1 MKQNHVK
8 AAVMVA
14 PGKMEVQEFP
24 YPRPKSGA
32 MILEMEMSG
41 ICGTDKH
48 AFKGE
53 MVLYAGTEAEQRGVF
68 PCVKG
73 HEIAGRIAEMN
84 GPYLD
89 YDGRPLQVGDRV
101 TVCPNIICGKCYY
114 CRHVFG
120 WPYCANNKTYGVYF
134 PSTKWPHVTGG
145 WAEYMYVFP
154 GSFVYKVPD
163 DMPPDIAVNIELMV
177 VTNNV
182 DRAKGYMEFA
192 SRGFGLMDTVLIQGV
207 GAMGIAHLIKCRVLG
222 AGAIIALDT
231 SDYRLKLAKEFGAD
245 HLINVTKTTFKERL
259 EMVRE
264 LTDGRGADMVIETT
278 GLATVVPEGLDLLRR
293 GGTYLEAGNFVDS
306 GETTIN
312 VHRHLAAKNVLL
324 IGNTNHPNSEYYRT
338 IKMMQRYSKQFPWK
352 KFTSHKFPL
361 EKAQEALEFS
371 LGEKALKVVF
381 DMTKEKTPSSKTKV
395 ETVNERE

>member
-1 MKQNHVK
+1 MNEKMVK

-14 PGKMEVQEFP
+14 PGKMELQHFP
-24 YPRPKSGA
+24 YPKPRKGA
-32 MILEMEMSG
+32 MVIEMEMSG

-73 HEIAGRIAEMN
+73 HENVGRIVEMN

-89 YDGRPLQVGDRV
+89 YDGRPLRVGDRV
-101 TVCPNIICGKCYY
+101 TMCPNIICQKCYY

-120 WPYCANNKTYGVYF
+120 WPYCANNRTYGVYF
-134 PSTKWPHVTGG
+134 PSHKWPHVTGG
-145 WAEYMYVFP
+145 WAEYMYIFP
-154 GSFVYKVPD
+154 GSFVYRVPD
-163 DMPPDIAVNIELMV
+163 DMPVDIAVNIELMV

-222 AGAIIALDT
+222 AGDIIALDT
-231 SDYRLKLAKEFGAD
+231 SNHRLKFAKEFGAD
-245 HLINVTKTTFKERL
+245 YTINAKKTTFKERL
-259 EMVRE
+259 QVVRD

-278 GLATVVPEGLDLLRR
+278 GLATVLPEGLDLLRR

-324 IGNTNHPNSEYYRT
+324 LGNTNHPNTEYYRT
-338 IKMMQRYSKQFPWK
+338 IKMMQRYKNDFPWH
-352 KFTSHKFPL
+352 KFTSHKFTL
-361 EKAQEALEFS
+361 GQAQEALEFS
-371 LGEKALKVVF
+371 LGDKALKVVF
-381 DMTKEKTPSSKTKV
+381 DMTGSRK
-395 ETVNERE
+395 

>member
-1 MKQNHVK
+1 MNEKMVK

-14 PGKMEVQEFP
+14 PGKMELQHFP
-24 YPRPKSGA
+24 YPKPRKGA
-32 MILEMEMSG
+32 MVIEMEMSG

-73 HEIAGRIAEMN
+73 HENVGRIVEMN

-89 YDGRPLQVGDRV
+89 YDGRPLRVGDRV
-101 TVCPNIICGKCYY
+101 TMCPNIICQKCYY

-120 WPYCANNKTYGVYF
+120 WPYCANNRTYGVYF
-134 PSTKWPHVTGG
+134 PSHKWPHVTGG
-145 WAEYMYVFP
+145 WAEYMYIFP
-154 GSFVYKVPD
+154 GSFVYRVPE
-163 DMPPDIAVNIELMV
+163 DMPVDIAVNIELMV

-222 AGAIIALDT
+222 AGDIIALDT
-231 SDYRLKLAKEFGAD
+231 SNHRLKFAKEFGAD
-245 HLINVTKTTFKERL
+245 YTINAKKTTFKERL
-259 EMVRE
+259 QMVRD

-278 GLATVVPEGLDLLRR
+278 GLATVLPEGLDLLRR

-324 IGNTNHPNSEYYRT
+324 LGNTNHPNTEYYRT
-338 IKMMQRYSKQFPWK
+338 IKMMQRYKNDFPWH
-352 KFTSHKFPL
+352 KFTSHKFTL
-361 EKAQEALEFS
+361 GQAQEALEFS
-371 LGEKALKVVF
+371 LGDKALKVVF
-381 DMTKEKTPSSKTKV
+381 DMTGSRK
-395 ETVNERE
+395 

>member
-1 MKQNHVK
+1 MTS
-8 AAVMVA
+8 
-14 PGKMEVQEFP
+14 ETYE
-24 YPRPKSGA
+24 
-32 MILEMEMSG
+32 
-41 ICGTDKH
+41 
-48 AFKGE
+48 
-53 MVLYAGTEAEQRGVF
+53 
-68 PCVKG
+68 
-73 HEIAGRIAEMN
+73 
-84 GPYLD
+84 
-89 YDGRPLQVGDRV
+89 VGDRV
-101 TVCPNIICGKCYY
+101 TMCPNIICGKCWY

-120 WPYCANNKTYGVYF
+120 WPFCANNKTYGVYF
-134 PSTKWPHVTGG
+134 PSNKWPHVTGG
-145 WAEYMYVFP
+145 WAEHMYIFP
-154 GSFVYKVPD
+154 GSFVYKVPE
-163 DMPPDIAVNIELMV
+163 DMPAEIAVNIELMV

-222 AGAIIALDT
+222 AGEIIALDT
-231 SDYRLKLAKEFGAD
+231 SDYRLKLSKKFGAD
-245 HLINVTKTTFKERL
+245 HLINVAKTTFKERL
-259 EMVRE
+259 QMVRD

-338 IKMMQRYSKQFPWK
+338 IKMMQRHEKQFPWK
-352 KFTSHKFPL
+352 QFTSHKFKL
-361 EKAQEALEFS
+361 DQAQEALEFS

-381 DMTKEKTPSSKTKV
+381 DMTGKTKV
-395 ETVNERE
+395 HK

>member
-1 MKQNHVK
+1 MAQRMVK

-24 YPRPKSGA
+24 YPKARHGA
-32 MILEMEMSG
+32 MVVEMEMSG

-48 AFKGE
+48 SFKGE

-73 HEIAGRIAEMN
+73 HENVGRIVEMN

-89 YDGRPLQVGDRV
+89 YDGTPLQIGERI
-101 TVCPNIICGKCYY
+101 TMCPNIICGKCFY

-120 WPYCANNKTYGVYF
+120 WPYCAHNRTYGVYF
-134 PSTKWPHVTGG
+134 PAHKWPHVTGG
-145 WAEYMYVFP
+145 WSEYMYVFP
-154 GSFVYKVPD
+154 GSFVYKVPE
-163 DMPPDIAVNIELMV
+163 DMPPEIAVNIELMV
-177 VTNNV
+177 VTSNV

-222 AGAIIALDT
+222 AGDIIVLDS
-231 SDYRLKLAKEFGAD
+231 SDYRLRLAKQFGAD
-245 HLINVTKTTFKERL
+245 HLINVKKTTFKERL
-259 EMVRE
+259 KMVRE
-264 LTDGRGADMVIETT
+264 LTHGRGADMVIETT
-278 GLATVVPEGLDLLRR
+278 GLAAVVPEGLDLLRR

-338 IKMMQRYSKQFPWK
+338 IAMMQRYKRQFPWER
-352 KFTSHKFPL
+352 FTSHRYRL
-361 EKAQEALEFS
+361 DQAQEALEFS

-381 DMTKEKTPSSKTKV
+381 DMTKGPT
-395 ETVNERE
+395 

>member
-1 MKQNHVK
+1 MNEKMVK

-14 PGKMEVQEFP
+14 PGKMELQHFP
-24 YPRPKSGA
+24 YPKPRKGA
-32 MILEMEMSG
+32 MVIEMEMSG

-73 HEIAGRIAEMN
+73 HENVGRIVEMN

-89 YDGRPLQVGDRV
+89 YDGRPLRVGDRV
-101 TVCPNIICGKCYY
+101 TMCPNIICQKCYY

-120 WPYCANNKTYGVYF
+120 WPYCANNRTYGVYF
-134 PSTKWPHVTGG
+134 PSHKWPHVTGG
-145 WAEYMYVFP
+145 WAEYMYIFP
-154 GSFVYKVPD
+154 GSFVYRVPD
-163 DMPPDIAVNIELMV
+163 DMPVDIAVNIELMV

-222 AGAIIALDT
+222 AGDIIALDT
-231 SDYRLKLAKEFGAD
+231 SDHRLKLAKKFGAD
-245 HLINVTKTTFKERL
+245 YTINAKKTTFKERL
-259 EMVRE
+259 QVVRD

-278 GLATVVPEGLDLLRR
+278 GLATVLPEGLDLLRR

-324 IGNTNHPNSEYYRT
+324 LGNTNHPNTEYYRT
-338 IKMMQRYSKQFPWK
+338 IKMMQRYKNDFPWH
-352 KFTSHKFPL
+352 KFTSHKFTL
-361 EKAQEALEFS
+361 GQAQEALEFS
-371 LGEKALKVVF
+371 LGDKALKVVF
-381 DMTKEKTPSSKTKV
+381 DMTGSRK
-395 ETVNERE
+395 

>member
-1 MKQNHVK
+1 MIKKQVK
-8 AAVMVA
+8 AAVMVE
-14 PGKMEVQEFP
+14 PGRMEVESFS
-24 YPRPKSGA
+24 YPEPRRGA
-32 MILEMEMSG
+32 MVIEMEMSG

-68 PCVKG
+68 PCIKG
-73 HEIAGRIAEMN
+73 HENVGRIVEMN
-84 GPYLD
+84 GKYLD
-89 YDGRPLQVGDRV
+89 YDGVPLKLGDRV
-101 TVCPNIICGKCYY
+101 TMCPNIICGKCWY

-134 PSTKWPHVTGG
+134 PSNKWPHVTGG
-145 WAEYMYVFP
+145 WAEHMYVFP
-154 GSFVYKVPD
+154 GSFVYKVPE
-163 DMPPDIAVNIELMV
+163 DMPAEIAVNIELMV

-222 AGAIIALDT
+222 AGEIIALDT
-231 SDYRLKLAKEFGAD
+231 SDYRLKLSKEFGAD
-245 HLINVTKTTFKERL
+245 HTINVNKTTFKERL
-259 EMVRE
+259 QMVRD
-264 LTDGRGADMVIETT
+264 LTEGRGADMVIETT

-338 IKMMQRYSKQFPWK
+338 IKMMQRYEKQFPWK
-352 KFTSHKFPL
+352 QFASHKFKL
-361 EKAQEALEFS
+361 DRAQEALEFS

-381 DMTKEKTPSSKTKV
+381 DMTKKG
-395 ETVNERE
+395 

>member
-1 MKQNHVK
+1 MAPKKVK
-8 AAVMVA
+8 GAVMVA
-14 PGKMEVQEFP
+14 PGKMEVWEFA
-24 YPRPKSGA
+24 YPSPRKGA
-32 MILEMEMSG
+32 MVIQMEMSG

-73 HEIAGRIAEMN
+73 HENVGRIVEMN
-84 GPYLD
+84 GPYWD

-101 TVCPNIICGKCYY
+101 TMCPNIICGKCYY

-120 WPYCANNKTYGVYF
+120 WPYCAQNKTSGVYF
-134 PSTKWPHVTGG
+134 RADQWPGVTGG
-145 WAEYMYVFP
+145 WAEYMYIFP

-163 DMPPDIAVNIELMV
+163 DMPSDIAVNIELMV

-182 DRAKGYMEFA
+182 DRAKGYMEFS

-207 GAMGIAHLIKCRVLG
+207 GAMGIAHLIKARVLG
-222 AGAIIALDT
+222 AGDIIVLDT
-231 SDYRLKLAKEFGAD
+231 SDYRLKLARDFGAD
-245 HLINVTKTTFKERL
+245 HLINVAHTTFKERQQ
-259 EMVRE
+259 MVRD

-278 GLATVVPEGLDLLRR
+278 GLATVLPEGLDLLRR

-338 IKMMQRYSKQFPWK
+338 IKMMQRYKNDFPWH
-352 KFTSHKFPL
+352 KFTSHKFTL
-361 EKAQEALEFS
+361 DQAQEALEFS

-381 DMTKEKTPSSKTKV
+381 DMTGRRK
-395 ETVNERE
+395 

>member
-1 MKQNHVK
+1 MGQKMVK
-8 AAVMVA
+8 AAVMLA
-14 PGKMEVQEFP
+14 PGKMAVQSFP
-24 YPRPKSGA
+24 YPKPKAGA
-32 MILEMEMSG
+32 MVIQMEMSG

-53 MVLYAGTEAEQRGVF
+53 MVLYAGTEAEQRGKF

-73 HEIAGRIAEMN
+73 HENVGRIVEMN
-84 GPYLD
+84 GPYPD
-89 YDGRPLQVGDRV
+89 YDGRPLKIGDRV
-101 TVCPNIICGKCYY
+101 TMCPNIICGKCYY

-120 WPYCANNKTYGVYF
+120 WPYCAHNQTYGVYF
-134 PSTKWPHVTGG
+134 PSDQWPHVTGG
-145 WAEYMYVFP
+145 WAEYMYIFP
-154 GSFVYKVPD
+154 GSFVYQVPD
-163 DMPPDIAVNIELMV
+163 DMPSDIAVNIELMV

-222 AGAIIALDT
+222 AGDIIALDT
-231 SDYRLKLAKEFGAD
+231 SDYRLKLAKDFGAD
-245 HLINVTKTTFKERL
+245 HLINVKKTTFKERL
-259 EMVRE
+259 QIVRD
-264 LTDGRGADMVIETT
+264 LTEGRGADMVIETT
-278 GLATVVPEGLDLLRR
+278 GLATVLPEGLDLLRR

-338 IKMMQRYSKQFPWK
+338 IKMMQRYKKDFPWK
-352 KFTSHKFPL
+352 KFTSHKFTL
-361 EKAQEALEFS
+361 DQAQEALEFS

-381 DMTKEKTPSSKTKV
+381 DMTKKK
-395 ETVNERE
+395 

>member
-1 MKQNHVK
+1 MAKKTVK
-8 AAVMVA
+8 AAVMTA
-14 PGKMEVQEFP
+14 PGKMEVWEFP
-24 YPRPKSGA
+24 YPNPKKGA
-32 MILEMEMSG
+32 MVIRMEMSG

-53 MVLYAGTEAEQRGVF
+53 MVLYAGTEAEQRAKF

-73 HEIAGRIAEMN
+73 HENVGRIVEIN
-84 GPYLD
+84 GTYLD
-89 YDGRPLQVGDRV
+89 YDGAPLKVGDRI
-101 TVCPNIICGKCYY
+101 TMCPNIICGKCYY
-114 CRHVFG
+114 CRHVYA
-120 WPYCANNKTYGVYF
+120 WPYCADNKTYGVYF
-134 PSTKWPHVTGG
+134 PADKWPHVTGG
-145 WAEYMYVFP
+145 WAEYMYIFP

-163 DMPPDIAVNIELMV
+163 DMPPEIAVNIELMV
-177 VTNNV
+177 VTCNV

-207 GAMGIAHLIKCRVLG
+207 GAMGLAHMIKCRVLG
-222 AGAIIALDT
+222 AGEIIALDT

-245 HLINVTKTTFKERL
+245 HLINVAKTTFKERL
-259 EMVRE
+259 KMVRD
-264 LTDGRGADMVIETT
+264 LTGGRGADMVIETT

-338 IKMMQRYSKQFPWK
+338 IKMMQRHKKQFPWH
-352 KFTSHKFPL
+352 KFTTHKFPL
-361 EKAQEALEFS
+361 DKAQEAMEFS

-381 DMTKEKTPSSKTKV
+381 DMTKDGKGRGAKEKK
-395 ETVNERE
+395 

>member
-1 MKQNHVK
+1 MGGKLVK

-14 PGKMEVQEFP
+14 PGRMEVRRFP
-24 YPRPKSGA
+24 YPKPRRGA
-32 MILEMEMSG
+32 MVIQMEMSG

-48 AFKGE
+48 SFKGE

-73 HEIAGRIAEMN
+73 HENVGRIVEMN
-84 GPYLD
+84 GPYPD
-89 YDGRPLQVGDRV
+89 YDGRPLKVGDRV
-101 TVCPNIICGKCYY
+101 TMCPNIICGKCFY

-134 PSTKWPHVTGG
+134 PADKWPHVTGG
-145 WAEYMYVFP
+145 WAEYMYIFP
-154 GSFVYKVPD
+154 GSFVYKVPE
-163 DMPPDIAVNIELMV
+163 DMPSDIAVNIELMV

-222 AGAIIALDT
+222 AGEIIALDT
-231 SDYRLKLAKEFGAD
+231 SDHRLRLAKEFGAD
-245 HLINVTKTTFKERL
+245 HLINVRQTTFKERL
-259 EMVRE
+259 EMVRD
-264 LTDGRGADMVIETT
+264 LTEGRGADMVIETT
-278 GLATVVPEGLDLLRR
+278 GLAAVVPEGLDLLRR

-338 IKMMQRYSKQFPWK
+338 IRMMQRYRKRFPWK
-352 KFTSHKFPL
+352 KFTSHKFAL
-361 EKAQEALEFS
+361 EDAQEALEFS

-381 DMTKEKTPSSKTKV
+381 DMTGKTRPRRKAGKKGKKK
-395 ETVNERE
+395 

>member
-1 MKQNHVK
+1 MGKKMVK

-14 PGKMEVQEFP
+14 PGIMEVQEFP
-24 YPRPKSGA
+24 YPNPKRGA
-32 MILEMEMSG
+32 MVIEMEMSG

-48 AFKGE
+48 AYKGE

-73 HEIAGRIAEMN
+73 HENVGRIVEMN
-84 GPYLD
+84 GPYPD
-89 YDGRPLQVGDRV
+89 YDGEPLMVGDRV
-101 TVCPNIICGKCYY
+101 TMCPNIICGKCYY

-120 WPYCANNKTYGVYF
+120 WPYCAHNKTYGVYF
-134 PSTKWPHVTGG
+134 RSDKWPHVTGG
-145 WAEYMYVFP
+145 WAEYMYIFP
-154 GSFVYKVPD
+154 GSFVYKVPE
-163 DMPPDIAVNIELMV
+163 DMPAEIAVNIELMV

-192 SRGFGLMDTVLIQGV
+192 SRGFGLMDSVLIQGV
-207 GAMGIAHLIKCRVLG
+207 GAMGLAHLIKCRVLG
-222 AGAIIALDT
+222 AGDIIALDT

-259 EMVRE
+259 QMVRD
-264 LTDGRGADMVIETT
+264 LTHGRGADMVIETT

-324 IGNTNHPNSEYYRT
+324 LGNTNHPNSEYYRT
-338 IKMMQRYSKQFPWK
+338 IAMMQRYKKQFPWK
-352 KFTSHKFPL
+352 KFTTHKFPL
-361 EKAQEALEFS
+361 DKAQEALEYS

-381 DMTKEKTPSSKTKV
+381 DMTKQKV
-395 ETVNERE
+395 KK

>member
-1 MKQNHVK
+1 MAKKVK

-14 PGKMEVQEFP
+14 PGRMEVQYFD
-24 YPRPKSGA
+24 YPKPKKGA
-32 MILEMEMSG
+32 MVIQMEMSG

-73 HEIAGRIAEMN
+73 HENVGRIVEMN
-84 GPYLD
+84 GPYPD
-89 YDGRPLQVGDRV
+89 YDGRPLKVGDRV
-101 TVCPNIICGKCYY
+101 TMCPNIICGKCYY

-120 WPYCANNKTYGVYF
+120 WPYCAHNRTYGVYF
-134 PSTKWPHVTGG
+134 RSDKWPHVTGG
-145 WAEYMYVFP
+145 WAEYMYIFP

-163 DMPPDIAVNIELMV
+163 DMPTEIAVNIELMV

-207 GAMGIAHLIKCRVLG
+207 GAMGLAHLIKARVLG
-222 AGAIIALDT
+222 AGDIIALDT
-231 SDYRLKLAKEFGAD
+231 SDYRLKLSKEFGAD
-245 HLINVTKTTFKERL
+245 YTVNVAKTTFKERQQF
-259 EMVRE
+259 VRS
-264 LTDGRGADMVIETT
+264 LTEGRGADMVIETT

-338 IKMMQRYSKQFPWK
+338 MKMMQKYAKEFPWK
-352 KFTSHKFPL
+352 KFTTHKFPL
-361 EKAQEALEFS
+361 DKAQEALEFS

-381 DMTKEKTPSSKTKV
+381 DMTKGKK
-395 ETVNERE
+395 

>member
-1 MKQNHVK
+1 MGKKLVK

-14 PGKMEVQEFP
+14 PGRMEVQKFP
-24 YPRPKSGA
+24 YPKPKRGA
-32 MILEMEMSG
+32 MVIKMEMSG

-48 AFKGE
+48 SFKGE

-73 HEIAGRIAEMN
+73 HENVGRIVEMN
-84 GPYLD
+84 GPYPD
-89 YDGRPLQVGDRV
+89 YDGRPLKVGDRV
-101 TVCPNIICGKCYY
+101 TMCPNIICGKCYY

-134 PSTKWPHVTGG
+134 PSDRWPHVTGG

-154 GSFVYKVPD
+154 GSFVYKVPE
-163 DMPPDIAVNIELMV
+163 DMPADIAVNIELMV
-177 VTNNV
+177 VTCNV
-182 DRAKGYMEFA
+182 DRARGYMEFA

-222 AGAIIALDT
+222 AGEIIALDT
-231 SDYRLKLAKEFGAD
+231 SDYRLRLSKQFGAD
-245 HLINVTKTTFKERL
+245 HLINVAKTTFEERL
-259 EMVRE
+259 QMVRD
-264 LTDGRGADMVIETT
+264 LTDSRGADMVIETT

-324 IGNTNHPNSEYYRT
+324 LGNTNHPNSEYYRT
-338 IKMMQRYSKQFPWK
+338 IKMMQRYEKQFPWK
-352 KFTSHKFPL
+352 KFTSHKFRL
-361 EKAQEALEFS
+361 DRAQEALEYS

-381 DMTKEKTPSSKTKV
+381 DMTL
-395 ETVNERE
+395 

>member
-1 MKQNHVK
+1 MIKKQVK
-8 AAVMVA
+8 AAVMVE
-14 PGKMEVQEFP
+14 PGRMEVQSFP
-24 YPRPKSGA
+24 YPEPRRGA
-32 MILEMEMSG
+32 MVIEMEMSG

-73 HEIAGRIAEMN
+73 HENVGRIVEMN
-84 GPYLD
+84 GPYND
-89 YDGRPLQVGDRV
+89 YDGRPLEVGDRV
-101 TVCPNIICGKCYY
+101 TMCPNIICGKCFY

-120 WPYCANNKTYGVYF
+120 WPYCADNKTYGVYF
-134 PSTKWPHVTGG
+134 PADKWPHVTGG
-145 WAEYMYVFP
+145 WAEHMYIFP
-154 GSFVYKVPD
+154 GSFVYKVPE
-163 DMPPDIAVNIELMV
+163 DMPSEIAVNIELMV

-182 DRAKGYMEFA
+182 DRAKSYMEFA

-222 AGAIIALDT
+222 AGEIIALDT
-231 SDYRLKLAKEFGAD
+231 SDHRLKLSKEFGAD
-245 HLINVTKTTFKERL
+245 HLINVAKTTFPERL

-264 LTDGRGADMVIETT
+264 LTEGRGADMVIETT

-338 IKMMQRYSKQFPWK
+338 IKMMQRYKKQFPWK

-361 EKAQEALEFS
+361 DKAQEALEFS

-381 DMTKEKTPSSKTKV
+381 DMTKKG
-395 ETVNERE
+395 

>member
-1 MKQNHVK
+1 MSPQMVK
-8 AAVMVA
+8 AAVMKA

-24 YPRPKSGA
+24 LPKLRPGA
-32 MILEMEMSG
+32 MLLEMEMSG

-48 AFKGE
+48 SFKGE

-73 HEIAGRIAEMN
+73 HENVGRIVEIAGK
-84 GPYLD
+84 YLD

-101 TVCPNIICGKCYY
+101 TMCPNIICGKCYY

-120 WPYCANNKTYGVYF
+120 WPYCAHNKTYGVYF
-134 PSTKWPHVTGG
+134 PANKWPHLTGG
-145 WAEYMYVFP
+145 WAEYMYIFP
-154 GSFVYKVPD
+154 GSFVYKVPEELPVD
-163 DMPPDIAVNIELMV
+163 VAVNIELMT

-222 AGAIIALDT
+222 AGEIIALDT
-231 SDYRLKLAKEFGAD
+231 SDYRLKLAREFGAD
-245 HLINVTKTTFKERL
+245 TLLNVKKTTFKERL
-259 EMVRE
+259 QIVRDH
-264 LTDGRGADMVIETT
+264 TDGRGADMVIETT
-278 GLATVVPEGLDLLRR
+278 GLATVLPEGLDLLRR

-338 IKMMQRYSKQFPWK
+338 MKMMLRYRKEFPWK
-352 KFTSHKFPL
+352 KFTSHKYRL
-361 EKAQEALEFS
+361 EQAQPALEFS

-381 DMTKEKTPSSKTKV
+381 DLTRGKSEK
-395 ETVNERE
+395 